1 MQSRQE
7 REEEEELQAA
17 LLASLEDEYMPGNEK
32 ISSNNGYT
40 KIAVISSIGTRNYY
54 RKLGYELEGL
64 YMTKKLEIDNSK
76 PILNFILILFIIYLI
91 ICQFLD

>member
-32 ISSNNGYT
+32 ISSNKHSNDSELYSEDDL
-40 KIAVISSIGTRNYY
+40 SSSD
-54 RKLGYELEGL
+54 E
-64 YMTKKLEIDNSK
+64 MDQID
-76 PILNFILILFIIYLI
+76 
-91 ICQFLD
+91 

>member
-32 ISSNNGYT
+32 ISSNKHSTDSELYSEEDMKNLKLIT
-40 KIAVISSIGTRNYY
+40 KSLLFTLIPLHNNEKCIKYY
-54 RKLGYELEGL
+54 NLSC
-64 YMTKKLEIDNSK
+64 D
-76 PILNFILILFIIYLI
+76 III
-91 ICQFLD
+91 